1 MNRRRLGVV
10 ALAFMAS
17 TPARAHTSGIPPAY
31 KPLVVEPRL
40 SAGRSEFDLG
50 PALARAQR
58 EKKRLY
64 VYLGADDCPYCRR
77 YETFLAKNA
86 GELVPHFKP
95 WLVVDLRSSLSTTQG
110 QLYFRVGNTSLVYA
124 DFQRSI
130 NDERARML
138 VYPSVWLFDA
148 QMKPLMPMPAGTGT
162 FETVEEQLEILN
174 LVQ

>member
-1 MNRRRLGVV
+1 
-10 ALAFMAS
+10 MAAPP
-17 TPARAHTSGIPPAY
+17 PAMPAGHKNEGIPPAY
-31 KPLVVEPRL
+31 QPMVIEP
-40 SAGRSEFDLG
+40 AVAPGRSEFDLN
-50 PALARAQR
+50 PALARAKR
-58 EKKRLY
+58 ENRRLY

-77 YETFLAKNA
+77 YENFLRKNA

-95 WLVVDLRSSLSTTQG
+95 WLVVDLRSSLSTLQS
-110 QLYFRVGNTSLVYA
+110 QLFFRVGQQSLVYA
-124 DFQRSI
+124 AFQRSI

-138 VYPSVWLFDA
+138 VYPSVWLFDP